1 VVLISGNGSNLQ
13 AILDACAGG
22 ILPARVVAVFSD
34 RQQAYGLERAR
45 RAGVPAVYWP
55 KFKAQE
61 RREYD
66 AALAEQVISFRPDWV
81 ILAGWMKVL
90 SYAFLEHF
98 AQRVIN
104 LHPALPRTFPGMHAI
119 QRAFEAYQRGE
130 IQCTGVMVHLVPDEG
145 VDSGPVL
152 ASQSVPIDPQD
163 TLETLE
169 ARVHSVEH
177 KLLVS
182 TLKDLLQ
189 KE

>member
-1 VVLISGNGSNLQ
+1 MARTCRPFWTPVPVVSCRLGWWRSSPIASKLTAWSG
-13 AILDACAGG
+13 
-22 ILPARVVAVFSD
+22 
-34 RQQAYGLERAR
+34 
-45 RAGVPAVYWP
+45 RAGPAS
-55 KFKAQE
+55 
-61 RREYD
+61 RRFIG
-66 AALAEQVISFRPDWV
+66 LN
-81 ILAGWMKVL
+81 LN
-90 SYAFLEHF
+90 

-104 LHPALPRTFPGMHAI
+104 LHPALPRTFPGLHAI